1 MLGTTLIRPGLQS
14 KLSSLTVCNSKN
26 GMGFGPSWALMRPCC
41 ETILESSWGSL
52 GPSWDYLV
60 AFLGLSWQPPSSD
73 QDPRAN
79 CQAWRFAIL
88 RVACALG
95 RLGPSWGHLGQPSWS
110 PLEALLGPSCG
121 LFGPIL
127 ATTLIELGLQSNL
140 SSLIVC
146 NSKNG
151 MRFGP
156 SWVLVRPCWET
167 ILDHLGTVY
176 LVVFL
181 GLSWQP
187 SSSDQD
193 SRANCQVW
201 RFAILRYQHC
211 NNRLKVHHGHWY
223 QEPSARRISQYSIRS
238 DKWTHGL
245 LKMWQSMYVC
255 VWFFLLHPDSLII
268 LHHPSNISR
277 ISPVGT
283 HRWRPLTAFD
293 GSTLA
298 MLFIHVVKVIALFPS
313 GAHTLDDTRNTHDMQ

>member
-1 MLGTTLIRPGLQS
+1 MLGNHLGAILGSSWTILGLSRGFLGHILATILIRPGLQ
-14 KLSSLTVCNSKN
+14 LSSLTVCNSKN
-26 GMGFGPSWALMRPCC
+26 GMRFGPSWALMRPCC

-60 AFLGLSWQPPSSD
+60 AFLGLSWQPP
-73 QDPRAN
+73 
-79 CQAWRFAIL
+79 
-88 RVACALG
+88 
-95 RLGPSWGHLGQPSWS
+95 
-110 PLEALLGPSCG
+110 
-121 LFGPIL
+121 
-127 ATTLIELGLQSNL
+127 
-140 SSLIVC
+140 
-146 NSKNG
+146 
-151 MRFGP
+151 
-156 SWVLVRPCWET
+156 
-167 ILDHLGTVY
+167 
-176 LVVFL
+176 
-181 GLSWQP
+181 
-187 SSSDQD
+187 SSDQD